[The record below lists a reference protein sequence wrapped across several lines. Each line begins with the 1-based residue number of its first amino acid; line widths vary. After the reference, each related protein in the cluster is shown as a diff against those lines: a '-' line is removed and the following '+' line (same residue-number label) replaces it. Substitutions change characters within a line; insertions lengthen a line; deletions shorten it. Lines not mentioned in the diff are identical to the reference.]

1 MRAFVLYLNG
11 KKLATAGVGT
21 RGVLSANITWVGR
34 DNPRAGS
41 RRTTRTEEL
50 SVVLGG
56 LDTTTDEHLR
66 WRQSKLQIGDEVC
79 LKVVEVESVN
89 RPRHRQRRNRTEE
102 LRQQKRYVREMARKF
117 GWTIRTRR

>member
-21 RGVLSANITWVGR
+21 RGVLSANITWVRR
-34 DNPRAGS
+34 DKPQAGS
-41 RRTTRTEEL
+41 RHKTWNEEL
-50 SVVLGG
+50 GVVLGG

-66 WRQSKLQIGDEVC
+66 WCQRKLQVGDEVC
-79 LKVVEVESVN
+79 LKVVEVKSVD

-117 GWTIRTRR
+117 GWTIRTPR